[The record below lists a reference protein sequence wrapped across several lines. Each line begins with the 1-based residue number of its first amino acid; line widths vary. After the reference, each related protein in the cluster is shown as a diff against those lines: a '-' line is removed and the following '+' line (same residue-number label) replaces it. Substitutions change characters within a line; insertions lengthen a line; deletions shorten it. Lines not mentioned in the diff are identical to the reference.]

1 MPGPAQPGE
10 PEVRLPR
17 RLRIRL
23 LGGFQVEREGHLPV
37 AGSWRRSSA
46 RTLVKLLAVAPGNRL
61 HRDQALEAIWPDA
74 SREAG
79 LRNLHVTLHS
89 ARHALEPELPPRIPS
104 AYLHSDG
111 ELLSLDPVSTVVDVD
126 EATRAAGL
134 ALDTGDRAGLTL
146 ALELLSGE
154 LLPEDRYAT
163 WADERR
169 RQWVALRARVV
180 PALARV
186 LVTTGEPDL
195 AVEVLRAELD
205 RMPAAEEV
213 HLLLARVLLDAGRPR
228 QAVRQY
234 HVARDVLAEEL
245 GVPPAPELQVLLREA
260 LDLLAAPP
268 TVPADST
275 ATRLPSA
282 IRRPHDQPLIGRTRP
297 LALLLEHAT
306 AGPGAATEPGG
317 VPLALV
323 TGEAGIGKT
332 RLVAEAARRA
342 AATGTQV
349 LWGTCHPAEGQTPY
363 GVFAEALDGYLATCP
378 ATERAAVAAEHP
390 GLAAVLTTLGD
401 APDSAASPE
410 EEQARFFRAV
420 AALLTDLAAVR
431 PLLIVLDDLHAADPA
446 SLRLLHHLLRTTRSR
461 RWRFVATLRDD
472 ELPVCDPRRLV
483 LDTTVEQGL
492 AVEVALLRLSLADCA
507 RLTGLAP
514 QRARRIYELSR
525 GNPLFALEL
534 VTAGDV
540 RGVPDG
546 VRRLVRGRLTRL
558 SDEARAVL
566 GALAAGGGGAVSLGE
581 LEAVALAGLHPSL
594 GGPAVA
600 AALDTA
606 VAAGLVVEREVTTGG
621 RPVLGYAFRHPLVE
635 LACAERLG
643 AASRRH
649 LHRTY
654 ADTILVRRPDAVEA
668 VAFHLGR
675 ADDPRAVHWLRRA
688 AERAASLFAND
699 SACVYYLDLVARL
712 DTAADS
718 FAAAA
723 ARLDWGIVLRRSA
736 RYQEGEQ
743 VLRAALRTYQDST
756 DARSTVRVA
765 IVLAEVLGRV
775 SRPQDGL
782 AELDAVRHRLTEVPG
797 GGTATE
803 RVDLE
808 LTAGTMHFGCG
819 QYAKALTALARA
831 EQAAVGL
838 DEAAILPRLTRVE
851 SIRAGCLMLTGEVQ
865 RASDACAEALRL
877 AERCDDLP
885 LLAGALSTMGE
896 LARIN
901 GRLDVARDCARRAVT
916 AARRMGD
923 PAVLA
928 IDQSNLAVIELHL
941 GEHRRAHA
949 LARSAVRLA
958 RSLGHSWALP
968 PTLANLTE
976 ILLRT
981 GRTEEARAA
990 LATCQ
995 QVARD
1000 SGDTQVLDGIRAL
1013 ADELAATDAVTAGP
1027 VGG

>member
-10 PEVRLPR
+10 PEFGRPS
-17 RLRIRL
+17 RLRIHL
-23 LGGFQVEREGHLPV
+23 LGGFRVEREGGLPV
-37 AGSWRRSSA
+37 AGHWRRSSA
-46 RTLVKLLAVAPGNRL
+46 RTLIKILAVTPGNRL
-61 HRDQALEAIWPDA
+61 HRDQALEAIWPDV
-74 SREAG
+74 SREAA

-104 AYLHSDG
+104 AYVHSDG
-111 ELLSLDPVSTVVDVD
+111 ELLSLDPASTVVDAD
-126 EATRAAGL
+126 EATRMAGL
-134 ALDTGDRAGLTL
+134 ALDTGDRASLTA
-146 ALELLSGE
+146 ALEMLGGE

-169 RQWVALRARVV
+169 RQWAALRARVV
-180 PALARV
+180 PALAGV
-186 LVTTGEPDL
+186 LMTAGEPDL

-205 RMPAAEEV
+205 RVPDAEEL

-245 GVPPAPELQVLLREA
+245 GVPPAPEFQTLLREA
-260 LDLLAAPP
+260 LDLLAAPR
-268 TVPADST
+268 TVPADNT
-275 ATRLPSA
+275 ATLLPSA

-297 LALLLEHAT
+297 LALLVEHAT
-306 AGPGAATEPGG
+306 AGRGAATEPGG

-332 RLVAEAARRA
+332 RLVAEAARQA
-342 AATGTQV
+342 AAVGTQV

-401 APDSAASPE
+401 APGSAASPE

-420 AALLTDLAAVR
+420 AALLTDLAAAR

-446 SLRLLHHLLRTTRSR
+446 SLRLLHHLLRTIRFR
-461 RWRFVATLRDD
+461 RWRLVATIRDD
-472 ELPVCDPRRLV
+472 ELPACDPRRLV
-483 LDTTVEQGL
+483 LDTAVEQGL
-492 AVEVALLRLSLADCA
+492 AMEVALLRLSLADCA
-507 RLTGLAP
+507 RLTGVAP

-534 VTAGDV
+534 ATAGDM

-558 SDEARAVL
+558 SGEARAVL
-566 GALAAGGGGAVSLGE
+566 GALAVGGGGAVSLGE
-581 LEAVALAGLHPSL
+581 LEAVAVAGLHPPL

-600 AALDTA
+600 AALDIA

-635 LACAERLG
+635 LACAEQLG

-649 LHRTY
+649 LHRAY
-654 ADTILVRRPDAVEA
+654 ADTILARRPDAIEA

-699 SACVYYLDLVARL
+699 SACVYYADLVARL
-712 DTAADS
+712 DAADS

-736 RYQEGEQ
+736 RYQEGER
-743 VLRAALRTYQDST
+743 VLRAALRTFQQSS

-782 AELDAVRHRLTEVPG
+782 AELDSVRHRLAEVPG
-797 GGTATE
+797 GGNVTE

-808 LTAGTMHFGCG
+808 LTVGTMHFGCG
-819 QYAKALTALARA
+819 QYAKALTALTRA
-831 EQAAVGL
+831 EQAVVGL
-838 DEAAILPRLTRVE
+838 DEAAILPRLARVE
-851 SIRAGCLMLTGEVQ
+851 SIRAACLMLTGELE
-865 RASDACAEALRL
+865 RASDVCAEALRL
-877 AERCDDLP
+877 AERCDDLT

-896 LARIN
+896 LARVN

-923 PAVLA
+923 PTVLA

-990 LATCQ
+990 LAACQ
-995 QVARD
+995 RVARD
-1000 SGDTQVLDGIRAL
+1000 SGDLQVLDGIRAL
-1013 ADELAATDAVTAGP
+1013 ADELAAADAATAGP